1 MKIGD
6 IAIIRNRMVANQLD
20 EGKGIITKIELC
32 DVYQNINKVWV
43 LLSSGQYDWFYDV
56 DVEVIDETNVESC
69 V

>member
-6 IAIIRNRMVANQLD
+6 IAIVRNRMVANQLD

-56 DVEVIDETNVESC
+56 DVEVIDEANVESC
-69 V
+69 I

>member
-6 IAIIRNRMVANQLD
+6 IAIVRNRMVANQLD